1 LTVYAFG
8 FVIPVDP
15 QNDKKNKKPGKT
27 RKQLEGQK
35 YPPVGVKLSETT
47 HCPDGGIFRLN
58 NQRTE
63 KALFV
68 SWVGLGVNVLLTLF
82 KFIAGFAGNSAAMVA
97 DAVHSLSDFATDIVA
112 VIGFKVTGRPV
123 DRSHDYGHGK
133 FETLTTVIVGV
144 TLLAVAAG
152 IFYSGGR
159 RVLLVLK
166 GETIPRPGMI
176 ALIAAGLSIA
186 VKEWLYFYTKRTAIQ
201 ISSDALMAKAWDHR
215 SDALSSV
222 GTLFGIGGAIFLG
235 PGARVLDPVA
245 ALIVAA
251 VIVRVAL
258 PITIRSLSELLE
270 ESLDAEQ
277 EDEIMGAILVVPG
290 VEGAHHLRT
299 RRIGAN
305 VAVEVHILV
314 DRDLR
319 ITEAHDIATMAEKAV
334 RSIHGEDSFVSV
346 HIEPVSEEIPESIP
360 FDDGHNGCENGPG
373 HHERDFKWQE

>member
-1 LTVYAFG
+1 MRNG
-8 FVIPVDP
+8 
-15 QNDKKNKKPGKT
+15 
-27 RKQLEGQK
+27 
-35 YPPVGVKLSETT
+35 
-47 HCPDGGIFRLN
+47 
-58 NQRTE
+58 RTE
-63 KALFV
+63 HALFV
-68 SWVGLGVNVLLTLF
+68 SWVGLWVNVVLTTF

-159 RVLLVLK
+159 RVLLVLQ

-186 VKEWLYFYTKRTAIQ
+186 VKEWLYFYTRRAAIQ
-201 ISSDALMAKAWDHR
+201 LSSDALMAKAWDHR

-222 GTLFGIGGAIFLG
+222 GTLLGIGGAIFLG
-235 PGARVLDPVA
+235 PKARILDPIA
-245 ALIVAA
+245 ALIVAG
-251 VIVRVAL
+251 VIVKVAL
-258 PITIRSLSELLE
+258 PITIGSLSELLE
-270 ESLDAEQ
+270 ESLARELEEQ
-277 EDEIMGAILVVPG
+277 ILGAILGVPG
-290 VEGAHHLRT
+290 VKGAHHLRT

-314 DRDLR
+314 DRGLR
-319 ITEAHDIATMAEKAV
+319 ITEAHDIATMAENAV
-334 RSIHGEDSFVSV
+334 RGIHGVDSFVSV
-346 HIEPVSEEIPESIP
+346 HVEPISEDIPVEIP
-360 FDDGHNGCENGPG
+360 FDDGHNGMEEGPG
-373 HHERDFKWQE
+373 HHERKCEWKQ